1 VSFTHASLLTAELPT
16 ADLIIARDVLFHL
29 NTAHIHA
36 ALSNIRRS
44 NSRLLLTTTFPG
56 ITHNKDLEPK
66 AGSYLGFAPQ
76 PDRPVWGYR
85 EINLDIEPFALG
97 ESGLESGE
105 ESSGQASWDDDDSLV
120 ASTRQL
126 KLYSLPPF
134 SAPTPPVRPER
145 GVHDDAATGV
155 QEAGTGAGSDVD
167 AGGGRSRGCS
177 PGGKE
182 GGREGGGVGGGWE
195 RERERER
202 EQS

>member
-16 ADLIIARDVLFHL
+16 ADLIIARDVFFHL

-36 ALSNIRRS
+36 ALANIRRS

-66 AGSYLGFAPQ
+66 AEAYLGFAPQ

-105 ESSGQASWDDDDSLV
+105 ESSGEASWDDDDSNV

-126 KLYSLPPF
+126 KLYSLSSLPPS
-134 SAPTPPVRPER
+134 SAPTPPVHPER

-155 QEAGTGAGSDVD
+155 QEAGAGAGSDGD
-167 AGGGRSRGCS
+167 AGAGGGQ
-177 PGGKE
+177 E
-182 GGREGGGVGGGWE
+182 GTGSCIPTTCVL
-195 RERERER
+195 
-202 EQS
+202 

>member
-36 ALSNIRRS
+36 ALANIRCS

-66 AGSYLGFAPQ
+66 AGAYLGFAPQ

-105 ESSGQASWDDDDSLV
+105 ESSGEASWDDDDSNV

-126 KLYSLPPF
+126 KLYSLSSLPPS
-134 SAPTPPVRPER
+134 SAPTPPVHPEAACTPR

-155 QEAGTGAGSDVD
+155 QEAGAGAGSDGD
-167 AGGGRSRGCS
+167 AGAGGGQ
-177 PGGKE
+177 E
-182 GGREGGGVGGGWE
+182 GTGSCIPTTCVL
-195 RERERER
+195 
-202 EQS
+202 